1 MNKMVERTSSEG
13 VEEFE
18 GVVKVIEIVPDTIN
32 EGQNQFHIAIA
43 PLDENL
49 LKDTKTGMFHEWLSI
64 TKTTTE
70 TSVAEGSKLDN
81 YLKEVEVCIKEA
93 KKCDTIKEALDT
105 MKDKN
110 IRFVKKVIGKKH
122 DGHESK
128 PSFVPQA
135 VLN

>member
-1 MNKMVERTSSEG
+1 MVERTSSEG

-18 GVVKVIEIVPDTIN
+18 GQVKLIEVVPDTFN

-43 PLDENL
+43 PNDEAL

-70 TSVAEGSKLDN
+70 KSVAEGSKLDN

-93 KKCDTIKEALDT
+93 KKCETIKDALET
-105 MKDKN
+105 LKGKN
-110 IRFVKKVIGKKH
+110 IRFVKKVIGRTH
-122 DGHESK
+122 DGKESK
-128 PSFVPQA
+128 PAFVPQV